1 MENFQIKNFKYFGD
15 DKTPLYAS
23 TVGSGSPLVILH
35 GGGPDRQSIIPF
47 AQLLKAHHQVIFPD
61 IRGYGQSVC
70 FDRSQHTW
78 AQYAKDVISL
88 INYIEENE
96 AFICGMGLGASI
108 AERVSYTYQ
117 DRVMGVILISPETF
131 DKEGEGSSD
140 QEIEMMDRC
149 AEVAITK
156 DLESAWQPFM
166 KDLAPVITKA
176 VRESFLRTNP
186 KSFAAAMAIVHS
198 KRLDSI
204 KQLSGISAPLLVFP
218 GNDKRHNSNSSNIYM
233 ELVANCQLGEQFDWN
248 EISTLGQLASTL
260 APQIIRFTQKVI
272 KNKKE

>member
-1 MENFQIKNFKYFGD
+1 MKNFKYFGD

-23 TVGSGSPLVILH
+23 TVGSGPPLVILH

-47 AQLLKAHHQVIFPD
+47 AKLLEGHHQVIFPD
-61 IRGYGQSVC
+61 IRGYGESVC
-70 FDRSQHTW
+70 YDRSKHTW
-78 AQYAKDVISL
+78 TQYAKDVISL
-88 INYIEENE
+88 INFIEENQI
-96 AFICGMGLGASI
+96 FICGMGLGASI

-117 DRVMGVILISPETF
+117 DRVLGVILISPETF

-156 DLESAWQPFM
+156 DLERAWQPFM

-204 KQLSGISAPLLVFP
+204 KQLSRINAPLLVIP
-218 GNDKRHNSNSSNIYM
+218 GNDKRHNSNSSNIYLG
-233 ELVANCQLGEQFDWN
+233 LVSNCQLGEPFDWN
-248 EISTLGQLASTL
+248 EMRTMDQLASAL
-260 APQIIRFTQKVI
+260 VPQIMRFSQKVI

>member
-1 MENFQIKNFKYFGD
+1 MANFQIKNFKFFGD

-23 TVGSGSPLVILH
+23 TVGSGPPLVILH
-35 GGGPDRQSIIPF
+35 GGGPDRQSVVPF
-47 AQLLKAHHQVIFPD
+47 AQLLQDRLQVVFPD

-78 AQYAKDVISL
+78 TQYAKDVISL

-96 AFICGMGLGASI
+96 FFICGMGLGASI

-117 DRVMGVILISPETF
+117 DSVMGGILISPETF

-140 QEIEMMDRC
+140 QEKEMMDNC
-149 AEVAITK
+149 AEIAVNK
-156 DLESAWQPFM
+156 GLESAWQPFM

-204 KQLSGISAPLLVFP
+204 KQLSDITAPLLIFP
-218 GNDKRHNSNSSNIYM
+218 GNDNRHNSNSSNIYR
-233 ELVANCQLGEQFDWN
+233 ELVANCHLGEPFDWN
-248 EISTLGQLASTL
+248 EISTLDQLASTL
-260 APQIIRFTQKVI
+260 VPQIIRFTQKVI
-272 KNKKE
+272 KNKNG